1 MLRGISMKIK
11 AADIARNLNLSKAT
25 VSLVLNNKPGVSE
38 KTRRKIF
45 DYIEEVNGEAEK
57 KEQKEGEE
65 SESRNIIK
73 VLYIDNN
80 LRFVKNYELD
90 VCPDS
95 LTVFDR
101 EARRMGYILSVTY
114 ASSIKPED
122 VQRVVREANEENVAG
137 VILYATEMKP
147 EQFPPFRAIKKP
159 MVIYDNDLGNE
170 YHCITFGGVEG
181 IRDSVD
187 YLVSRGCRNIKYMAN
202 TQNIFNFQQ
211 RRAGFRA
218 GLRKNG
224 LPLEEDSI
232 YKLGETTS
240 EVCEETLKYLET
252 HELPDAFI
260 MENYQISIGVMRA
273 LRQKKISVPEDISL
287 LGVDEIPDYLTGD
300 ILLTTLRM
308 EHLERAYV
316 AMLFLE
322 QEMKGAISCKFK
334 SFSTCKIIPGQTVK

>member
-1 MLRGISMKIK
+1 MKIK

-25 VSLVLNNKPGVSE
+25 VSLVLNNKPG
-38 KTRRKIF
+38 RRIF
-45 DYIEEVNGEAEK
+45 DYIEEVSGEAER
-57 KEQKEGEE
+57 QKEEKDKQE
-65 SESRNIIK
+65 LENKNIIK
-73 VLYIDNN
+73 VLFIDNA
-80 LRFVKNYELD
+80 LRFLKDFELD

-95 LTVFDR
+95 LTIFEQ
-101 EARRMGYILSVTY
+101 EARRMGCIISVTY
-114 ASSIKPED
+114 ASSAKKED
-122 VQRVVREANEENVAG
+122 VERVVREANEENVAG
-137 VILYATEMKP
+137 VILYATEMQP
-147 EQFPPFRAIKKP
+147 DPFRAIRKP

-170 YHCITFGGVEG
+170 YHCVTFGGVEG
-181 IRDSVD
+181 IRDCVD

-224 LPLEEDSI
+224 LPLEKESI
-232 YKLGETTS
+232 YPLGETTS
-240 EVCEETLKYLET
+240 EVCEATLKYLET

-308 EHLERAYV
+308 EHLERAHV

>member
-1 MLRGISMKIK
+1 MKIK

-38 KTRRKIF
+38 KTRRKVF
-45 DYIEEVNGEAEK
+45 DYIEEVTGEAER
-57 KEQKEGEE
+57 QKEEKNKQE
-65 SESRNIIK
+65 LENKNIIK
-73 VLYIDNN
+73 VLFIDND
-80 LRFVKNYELD
+80 LRFLKDFELD

-95 LTVFDR
+95 LTIFEQ
-101 EARRMGYILSVTY
+101 EARRMGCIISVTY
-114 ASSIKPED
+114 ASSTKKED
-122 VQRVVREANEENVAG
+122 VERVVREANEENVAG
-137 VILYATEMKP
+137 VMQP
-147 EQFPPFRAIKKP
+147 DQFPPFRAIQKP

-170 YHCITFGGVEG
+170 YHCVTFGGVEG
-181 IRDSVD
+181 IRDCVD

-202 TQNIFNFQQ
+202 TQDIFNFQQ

-224 LPLEEDSI
+224 LPLEKESI
-232 YKLGETTS
+232 YQLGETTS
-240 EVCEETLKYLET
+240 EVCEATLKYLDT

-308 EHLERAYV
+308 EHLERAHV

>member
-1 MLRGISMKIK
+1 MKIK

-45 DYIEEVNGEAEK
+45 DYIDTVNKEAEK
-57 KEQKEGEE
+57 KEESADSKET
-65 SESRNIIK
+65 ESRNIIK

-114 ASSIKPED
+114 ASSTKKED
-122 VQRVVREANEENVAG
+122 VERVVREANEDNVAG
-137 VILYATEMKP
+137 VILYATEMQP

-170 YHCITFGGVEG
+170 YHCITFGGMEG
-181 IRDSVD
+181 IRDCVD

-202 TQNIFNFQQ
+202 TQDIFNFRQ
-211 RRAGFRA
+211 RRSGFRA

-224 LPLEEDSI
+224 LPLEKDSI
-232 YKLGETTS
+232 YQLGETTT
-240 EVCEETLKYLET
+240 EVCEATLKYLET

>member
-1 MLRGISMKIK
+1 MKIK

-38 KTRRKIF
+38 KTRRRIF
-45 DYIEEVNGEAEK
+45 DYIEEVTGEAER
-57 KEQKEGEE
+57 QKEEKNKQE
-65 SESRNIIK
+65 LENKNIIK
-73 VLYIDNN
+73 VLFIDNA
-80 LRFVKNYELD
+80 LRFVKNFELD

-95 LTVFDR
+95 LTIFEQ
-101 EARRMGYILSVTY
+101 EARRMGCIISVTY
-114 ASSIKPED
+114 ASSTKKED
-122 VQRVVREANEENVAG
+122 VERVVREANEENVAG
-137 VILYATEMKP
+137 VILYATEMQP
-147 EQFPPFRAIKKP
+147 DQFPPFRAIRKP

-170 YHCITFGGVEG
+170 YHCVTFGGVEG
-181 IRDSVD
+181 IRDCVD
-187 YLVSRGCRNIKYMAN
+187 YLKYMAN
-202 TQNIFNFQQ
+202 TQDIFNFQQ

-224 LPLEEDSI
+224 LPLEKESI
-232 YKLGETTS
+232 YQLGETTS
-240 EVCEETLKYLET
+240 EVCEATLKYLDT

-300 ILLTTLRM
+300 ILLTTLRT
-308 EHLERAYV
+308 EHLERAHV